1 MSTTERKYPAPMVN
15 PEIKPFF
22 DAAAQGTLMLKKCGA
37 CGQTHHYPRAI
48 CPFCA
53 SERTEWITASGRGT
67 IYSYSVMR
75 RAPGPYAIGYR
86 TLGEGVAMMTNNV
99 DCDLHAHPIRQHGRG
114 GFKP

>member
-75 RAPGPYAIGYR
+75 RVPGPYPIRYL
-86 TLGEGVAMMTNNV
+86 TLAESVTMMTHIV
-99 DCDLHAHPIRQHGRG
+99 HSDIHPLPIGQ
-114 GFKP
+114 

>member
-1 MSTTERKYPAPMVN
+1 MSTTERKYPAPVVN

-53 SERTEWITASGRGT
+53 SDRTEWITASGRGT

-75 RAPGPYAIGYR
+75 RVPVPFAHGPR
-86 TLGEGVAMMTNNV
+86 RV
-99 DCDLHAHPIRQHGRG
+99 GRG
-114 GFKP
+114 GAGVTHNVHSPCDRHPIGPRRQ

>member
-22 DAAAQGTLMLKKCGA
+22 DAAARGTLMLKKCAA
-37 CGQTHHYPRAI
+37 CGQAHHYPRAI

-53 SERTEWITASGRGT
+53 SDRTEWITASGRGT

-75 RAPGPYAIGYR
+75 RGAAADALACVKLGGGG
-86 TLGEGVAMMTNNV
+86 TLMSNIV
-99 DCDLHAHPIRQHGRG
+99 DICVRRLPIRQT
-114 GFKP
+114 

>member
-67 IYSYSVMR
+67 IYSYSIMR
-75 RAPGPYAIGYR
+75 RGAGSHADCYVEPG
-86 TLGEGVAMMTNNV
+86 
-99 DCDLHAHPIRQHGRG
+99 GRG
-114 GFKP
+114 GKMDNHVHCGPGAHPVRQALQG